1 MILRNQLVEIGRYNK
16 PHGVCGELSAT
27 LDCDDAV
34 IKDFSCLISEINGIF
49 VPFFVESVRPKSSDV
64 TLLKIEDITNED
76 EAQLLVN
83 KYIYVNKQ
91 EFENVS
97 DEYADDAMPLDYFI
111 GFNVY
116 SHDEEIGVIVDV
128 NDETENCLFVVD
140 SKLHNQP
147 KQVLIPAND
156 DFICDI
162 DLDKKAIEMDIP
174 NGLIEL

>member
-34 IKDFSCLISEINGIF
+34 VKDFSCLISEIDGIF
-49 VPFFVESVRPKSSDV
+49 VPFFVESVRPKSSEV
-64 TLLKIEDITNED
+64 SLLKIEGITNEN

-91 EFENVS
+91 EFEHVS
-97 DEYADDAMPLDYFI
+97 DEYSDDAMPLDYFI

-116 SHDEEIGVIVDV
+116 SRDEEIGEIVDV

-140 SKLHNQP
+140 SQLHDQP

-162 DLDKKAIEMDIP
+162 DLDQKTIEMDIP
-174 NGLIEL
+174 DGLIEL